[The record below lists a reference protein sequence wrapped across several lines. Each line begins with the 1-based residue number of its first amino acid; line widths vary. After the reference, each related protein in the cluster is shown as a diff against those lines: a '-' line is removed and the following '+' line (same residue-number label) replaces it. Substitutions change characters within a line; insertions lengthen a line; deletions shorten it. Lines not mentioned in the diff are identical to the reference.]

1 MNISRSGFVPCITAA
16 AALAAFAVVLVR
28 AISAFHAS
36 VDEWAAR
43 DLSGQTELAAKVIGE
58 HYGTGDIGRI
68 RAFGEE
74 HRAEGLRLTLFGR
87 TGKPIYDSHVAVLDD
102 HSNRPEIDAARR
114 TGQGTALRRSAS
126 TGENTLYC
134 ARDAG
139 GFIVRL
145 AMRYDGLIEPVR
157 RAHTGLLLAGFAGA
171 CGLLFIFLFT
181 DRLAARARALARE
194 RDEKARRLA
203 EMERRESFRRDFVAN
218 VTHEIK
224 TPVTGI
230 LAAADM
236 LSDPSTQPSDRQ
248 TLLDLLKRESHRLD
262 ALAHDVLDL
271 ARLEHEGLEDRRS
284 FAQADLSDILES
296 VRARLQP
303 RADAAKMRLVVQSPA
318 VMPFFCD
325 AELLEHALS
334 NLLDNA
340 IKYSGS
346 PDVILSARADGT
358 RAILAVE
365 DHGAGIP
372 EEHRARIFER
382 FYRVD
387 KDRSRT
393 CGGTGLGLAIVKHI
407 ARLHG
412 GEATLSTP
420 ASGGCRFEISISSQP
435 GQGKSPPPANA
446 TS

>member
-1 MNISRSGFVPCITAA
+1 MKLSRTGLVPFISAA
-16 AALAAFAVVLVR
+16 AGLAAFAVVLVR

-43 DLSGQTELAAKVIGE
+43 DLAGQTELAANVVHE
-58 HYGTGDIGRI
+58 HYDTGDFGRI
-68 RAFGEE
+68 RKFGEE
-74 HRAEGLRLTLFGR
+74 RRSEGMRLTLFGR
-87 TGKPIYDSHVAVLDD
+87 TGRPIYDSHVAVLGD
-102 HSNRPEIDAARR
+102 HAERPEIDAARR
-114 TGQGTALRRSAS
+114 TGLGTALRRSAS

-139 GFIVRL
+139 GVIVRL

-157 RAHTGLLLAGFAGA
+157 RAHTGLVLAAMAGA
-171 CGLLFIFLFT
+171 CGLLFVFLFT
-181 DRLAARARALARE
+181 DRLVARNRALARE

-203 EMERRESFRRDFVAN
+203 EMERREAFRRDFVAN

-236 LSDPSTQPSDRQ
+236 LSDAALPPTDRQ
-248 TLLDLLKRESHRLD
+248 TLLDLLQRESRRLD
-262 ALAHDVLDL
+262 SLAHDVLDL
-271 ARLEHEGLEDRRS
+271 ARLEHEDAHDRQS
-284 FAQADLSDILES
+284 FAPADLSAILKS

-303 RADAAKMRLVVQSPA
+303 RADAAGVSISVKSPSPL
-318 VMPFFCD
+318 PFTCN
-325 AELLEHALS
+325 AELLEQALS
-334 NLLDNA
+334 NLADNA
-340 IKYSGS
+340 LKYSGS
-346 PDVILSARADGT
+346 PDIVLSASADGA
-358 RAILAVE
+358 RATLAVE
-365 DHGAGIP
+365 DHGTGIP

-393 CGGTGLGLAIVKHI
+393 CGGTGLGLSIVKHI

-412 GEATLSTP
+412 GEATLSVP
-420 ASGGCRFEISISSQP
+420 ASGGCRFEISI
-435 GQGKSPPPANA
+435 AADA

>member
-1 MNISRSGFVPCITAA
+1 MTAA

-28 AISAFHAS
+28 AIAAFHTS

-43 DLSGQTELAAKVIGE
+43 DLAGQTELAARMIGE

-74 HRAEGLRLTLFGR
+74 HRAEGMRLTLFGR
-87 TGKPIYDSHVAVLDD
+87 TGKPIYDSHVAVLGD
-102 HSNRPEIDAARR
+102 HADRPEIDAARR
-114 TGQGTALRRSAS
+114 SGRGTALRRSVS

-134 ARDAG
+134 AHNAG

-145 AMRYDGLIEPVR
+145 AIPYDGLIEPVR
-157 RAHTGLLLAGFAGA
+157 RAHTGLLVAGFAGA
-171 CGLLFIFLFT
+171 CGLLLIFLFT

-194 RDEKARRLA
+194 RDENARRLA
-203 EMERRESFRRDFVAN
+203 EMERREAFRRDFVAN

-236 LSDPSTQPSDRQ
+236 LSDASLPAADRQ

-271 ARLEHEGLEDRRS
+271 ARLEHERAEDRRS
-284 FAQADLSDILES
+284 FSAADLADVLDA

-303 RADAAKMRLVVQSPA
+303 RADAAGVRLVVDAPSPL
-318 VMPFFCD
+318 PFVCD
-325 AELLEHALS
+325 AGLLEQALS
-334 NLLDNA
+334 NLVDNA
-340 IKYSGS
+340 LKYSGS
-346 PDVILSARADGT
+346 PDIVLSARVDAS
-358 RAILAVE
+358 RAVLAVE

-420 ASGGCRFEISISSQP
+420 PGGGCRFELSLAAE
-435 GQGKSPPPANA
+435 SPRREA
-446 TS
+446 T

>member
-28 AISAFHAS
+28 AISAFHSS

-87 TGKPIYDSHVAVLDD
+87 TGKPIYDSHVAVLDN
-102 HSNRPEIDAARR
+102 HSDRPEIDAARR

-134 ARDAG
+134 ARDVG

-171 CGLLFIFLFT
+171 CGILFIFLFT

-203 EMERRESFRRDFVAN
+203 EMERREAFRRDFVAN

-236 LSDPSTQPSDRQ
+236 LSD
-248 TLLDLLKRESHRLD
+248 
-262 ALAHDVLDL
+262 
-271 ARLEHEGLEDRRS
+271 
-284 FAQADLSDILES
+284 ILES

-303 RADAAKMRLVVQSPA
+303 RADAAKMRIVVQAPA

-346 PDVILSARADGT
+346 PDVVLSAHADGA
-358 RAILAVE
+358 RAILSVE

-420 ASGGCRFEISISSQP
+420 ASGGCRLEISIAAN
-435 GQGKSPPPANA
+435 PAR
-446 TS
+446 

>member
-114 TGQGTALRRSAS
+114 SGQGTALRRSAS

-134 ARDAG
+134 ARDVG

-203 EMERRESFRRDFVAN
+203 ELERRAPFRRDFVAN

-236 LSDPSTQPSDRQ
+236 LSD
-248 TLLDLLKRESHRLD
+248 
-262 ALAHDVLDL
+262 
-271 ARLEHEGLEDRRS
+271 
-284 FAQADLSDILES
+284 ILES

-303 RADAAKMRLVVQSPA
+303 RADAAKMRIVVQAPA

-420 ASGGCRFEISISSQP
+420 ASGGCRFEISIASQP
-435 GQGKSPPPANA
+435 GQGKPPPRVNA

>member
-1 MNISRSGFVPCITAA
+1 MSFSRSGIVPCVTAA
-16 AALAAFAVVLVR
+16 MALAIFATVLVR
-28 AISAFHAS
+28 AIAAFHTS

-43 DLSGQTELAAKVIGE
+43 DLAGQTELAARMIGK
-58 HYGTGDIGRI
+58 HYDTGDIGRI

-74 HRAEGLRLTLFGR
+74 HRAKGMRLTLFGK
-87 TGKPIYDSHVAVLDD
+87 TGKPIYDSHVAMLGD
-102 HSNRPEIDAARR
+102 HANRPEIDAARR
-114 TGQGTALRRSAS
+114 TGLGTALRKSIS
-126 TGENTLYC
+126 TGKNTLYC
-134 ARDAG
+134 ARNAG

-145 AMRYDGLIEPVR
+145 AIPYDGLIEPVR

-171 CGLLFIFLFT
+171 CGLLLIFLFT

-194 RDEKARRLA
+194 RDDNARRIA
-203 EMERRESFRRDFVAN
+203 EMERREAFRRDFVAN

-236 LSDPSTQPSDRQ
+236 LSDSNLPDAERQ

-262 ALAHDVLDL
+262 ALAHNVLDL
-271 ARLEHEGLEDRRS
+271 ARLEHENIEDRES
-284 FAQADLSDILES
+284 FAEADLADILDA
-296 VRARLQP
+296 VRARMQP
-303 RADAAKMRLVVQSPA
+303 RADAANVRLSVQTSSPL
-318 VMPFFCD
+318 PFTCD
-325 AELLEHALS
+325 ATLIEQALA
-334 NLLDNA
+334 NLVENA
-340 IKYSGS
+340 LRYSGS
-346 PDVILSARADGT
+346 SDIILSAGLNASG
-358 RAILAVE
+358 AVLAVE
-365 DHGAGIP
+365 DHGSGIP

-412 GEATLSTP
+412 GEATLSVP
-420 ASGGCRFEISISSQP
+420 QGGGCRFEITLSAAHRAQP
-435 GQGKSPPPANA
+435 LRDHPKG
-446 TS
+446 